1 MTTIREAGARLVD
14 LDVNPKIKL
23 AGLWV
28 ALMFFYLY
36 RDVLGFMEPGHVED
50 LLVGEMAGVRMT
62 QALLLGSAVLMAIP
76 SIMVFVSL
84 ALRAQANR
92 WVDIVLGLVHIA
104 ILGGTFFVGEI
115 SALYAF
121 DAIVEFLLIGLI
133 VWHAWRWPRLGAVAV
148 TSESAVSI
156 AERIEQRGRY
166 GI

>member
-92 WVDIVLGLVHIA
+92 WVNIVLGLV
-104 ILGGTFFVGEI
+104 LQ
-115 SALYAF
+115 
-121 DAIVEFLLIGLI
+121 
-133 VWHAWRWPRLGAVAV
+133 RKV
-148 TSESAVSI
+148 TESCKL
-156 AERIEQRGRY
+156 
-166 GI
+166 

>member
-1 MTTIREAGARLVD
+1 MTAIRKAGTLLED
-14 LDVNPKIKL
+14 LDVNVKIKL

-50 LLVGEMAGVRMT
+50 LLTGELAGVRMT

-76 SIMVFVSL
+76 SIMVFLSL

-92 WVDIVLGLVHIA
+92 WANIILGIVHIA

-121 DAIVEFLLIGLI
+121 YAIVEFLLVVLI
-133 VWHAWRWPRLGAVAV
+133 VWHAWKWPKLEEA
-148 TSESAVSI
+148 AVSSQRVHLPI
-156 AERIEQRGRY
+156 AESIE
-166 GI
+166 